1 MSNDGGDMRSVP
13 MIALLLA
20 LLAAAP
26 ATAQAPPPATLIK
39 AARLID
45 PRTGSALSPAAVLIE
60 DGKIKRVGP
69 PATVQEAA
77 PATVKVVDLAGA
89 TLLPGLIDGHTHLLL
104 DVIVPQ
110 EAQVKRMTFNGEF
123 EPGLLLAVAG
133 MTPSARVLLGAK
145 LAREDL
151 ESGFTTVRNV
161 GHSGIDGD
169 VTLRDA
175 INAGRVPGPRML
187 ASGRKIIAS
196 GDYIQSLNPA
206 VATAIAEQEFLYL
219 DGADSARRAVR
230 SNVFYGV
237 DLIKIALGDNI
248 SPAEMSALVEEAH
261 REQLKVAVHAVS
273 AMSIQI
279 AIDAGADSIEHGNEA
294 TAEQLRQMR
303 AKGIFFDLTPTVFNG
318 TFWTTVHAATVVS
331 AGFNA
336 ELLARDARGRERGAA
351 LVQRVLKSGVKIA
364 AGSDMCWFLPDKTRG
379 EASATMFAAL
389 HAAGMPALDIL
400 RAVTINAAEMLG
412 WQDRVG
418 DVEAGKYA
426 DLVAVAG
433 DPLADISELERVRFV
448 MKGGQIIRN
457 DFAAQ

>member
-1 MSNDGGDMRSVP
+1 MRGSP
-13 MIALLLA
+13 MAALLLA
-20 LLAAAP
+20 LLAAAQ
-26 ATAQAPPPATLIK
+26 ATAQAPPSATLVK

-45 PRTGSALSPAAVLIE
+45 PRTGTALAPAAVLIE
-60 DGKIKRVGP
+60 DGRIRQVGAPARV
-69 PATVQEAA
+69 QQDA
-77 PATVKVVDLAGA
+77 PATVKVVDLGAA

-123 EPGLLLAVAG
+123 EPALLLAVAG

-169 VTLRDA
+169 VALPDA

-196 GDYIQSLNPA
+196 GDYIESLNPA
-206 VATAIAEQEFLYL
+206 VATSIAEQEFLYI
-219 DGADSARRAVR
+219 DSADSARRAVR
-230 SNVFYGV
+230 ANAFYGV

-261 REQLKVAVHAVS
+261 RGQLKVAVHAVS
-273 AMSIQI
+273 AASIQM

-294 TAEQLRQMR
+294 TDEQLRQMR
-303 AKGIFFDLTPTVFNG
+303 AKGIFFDLTPTFFDG
-318 TFWTTVHAATVVS
+318 SFWTRVHATTVLS
-331 AGFNA
+331 AGFDA
-336 ELLARDARGRERGAA
+336 ELRARDARGKERGAA
-351 LVQRVLKSGVKIA
+351 LVQRVLKSGVKYA
-364 AGSDMCWFLPDKTRG
+364 AGSDMCWYLPGKTRG
-379 EASATMFAAL
+379 EATATMFAAL
-389 HAAGMPALDIL
+389 HTAGMPSLDIL
-400 RAVTINAAEMLG
+400 RAVTTNAAEMLG
-412 WQDRVG
+412 WQERVG
-418 DVEAGKYA
+418 AVEPGKFA

-433 DPLADISELERVRFV
+433 DPLADIGELERVGFV
-448 MKGGQIIRN
+448 MKDGQIVRN

>member
-1 MSNDGGDMRSVP
+1 MRGFP
-13 MIALLLA
+13 MVTLLLA
-20 LLAAAP
+20 LLAATP
-26 ATAQAPPPATLIK
+26 GTAQTTPPATLIK
-39 AARLID
+39 AAHLID
-45 PRTGSALSPAAVLIE
+45 PRTGTALSPAAVLIE
-60 DGKIKRVGP
+60 DGKIIRVGT
-69 PATVQEAA
+69 PARVQSDA
-77 PATVKVVDLAGA
+77 PATAKVVDLASA
-89 TLLPGLIDGHTHLLL
+89 TLLPGLIDSHAHLLL

-133 MTPSARVLLGAK
+133 MTPGARVLLGAQ

-151 ESGFTTVRNV
+151 DSGFTTVRNV

-169 VTLRDA
+169 VALRDA

-187 ASGRKIIAS
+187 ASGRKIIAP

-206 VATAIAEQEFLYL
+206 VATSIAEQEFLYI

-230 SNVFYGV
+230 SNAFYGV

-248 SPAEMSALVEEAH
+248 GPAEMSALVEEAH

-273 AMSIQI
+273 AMSIQM

-294 TAEQLRQMR
+294 TDEHLRLMR
-303 AKGIFFDLTPTVFNG
+303 AKGIFFDLTPTVFDG
-318 TFWTTVHAATVVS
+318 TFWEKVHAATVLS
-331 AGFNA
+331 PGFNA
-336 ELLARDARGRERGAA
+336 ELLARDARGRQRGTA
-351 LVQRVLKSGVKIA
+351 LVRRVLKSGVKFA
-364 AGSDMCWFLPDKTRG
+364 AGSDMCWYLPRKTRG

-389 HAAGMPALDIL
+389 HAAGLPPLEIL

-418 DVEAGKYA
+418 AVEAGKFA

-457 DFAAQ
+457 DLAAQ